1 MVESTLSK
9 SNLDSI
15 EEAIANLASKQLHV
29 TFKLDELLQQ
39 LTTL

>member
-1 MVESTLSK
+1 MVESTRSK

-15 EEAIANLASKQLHV
+15 EEAIAKLASNQLHV